1 MRRNFLDVIF
11 CSFNTFIS
19 SIWGLVGSWWLAII
33 MIVGVSY
40 LSFHVFHISWNQLQA
55 TNYHQLSAPIII
67 IDLIIYLILTIFM
80 LWQVQIINSNIS
92 FGETRFF
99 YSLKTAFLKSWK
111 YIIACILS
119 GIVFGIIY
127 CVILI
132 PLMFIFAKNPST
144 PGKLIIVVGLQIINI
159 LLMPFGFTFLM
170 GSILDDIGL
179 IKIIKRF
186 FKVALENYFTLIFS
200 LIYIVLITI
209 GFYLIATF
217 SVIIFRK
224 FGFIFMFL
232 GMFLYFSYILCY
244 LTETYLNLDANNIVP
259 EHEDIEILDITP
271 IEKDQI
277 DEQAFRSNPIEG
289 MSRLGDDHPEN
300 K

>member
-1 MRRNFLDVIF
+1 MRRNFIDVIG
-11 CSFNTFIS
+11 CSFRTFMS

-40 LSFHVFHISWNQLQA
+40 LSSHVFHIPWSQLQ
-55 TNYHQLSAPIII
+55 TNNYHQLSAPILI
-67 IDLIIYLILTIFM
+67 IDLVIYLILTIFM

-144 PGKLIIVVGLQIINI
+144 SGKLIIVVGLQIINI

-179 IKIIKRF
+179 LQVIKRF

-200 LIYIVLITI
+200 LIYIVLVTI

-277 DEQAFRSNPIEG
+277 DEQTFRSNPIEG